1 MRIRATAVAGRFYS
15 DEQDTLNEHIRALL
29 SDSQYQSSEPLSS
42 RIEGVR
48 GLIVPHAGYVYSGRV
63 AGVAYRLLKPLAES
77 IKRVILVGPSH
88 RVRFDGVAIP
98 TCMQFATPLGLVDLD
113 SNALAHLA
121 QSPKVIRS
129 NDAHAQEHSLEVQ
142 LPFLQECLNEF
153 RLVPMV
159 TCITDYQTVADL
171 IAPIWDTQTLLVI
184 STDLSHFHSYEQ
196 CQALDASTCG
206 KIESLQSK
214 ITPHEACGSM
224 ALNAA
229 LHLIT
234 QNRYK
239 LEPLMRTNSGD
250 TKFGDKNRV
259 VGYASYA
266 ICQ

>member
-15 DEQDTLNEHIRALL
+15 DEQDTLNQHVRALL
-29 SDSQYQSSEPLSS
+29 SDSQYQSSEPLNNQV
-42 RIEGVR
+42 EGVR

-88 RVRFDGVAIP
+88 RARFDGVAIP
-98 TCMQFATPLGLVDLD
+98 TCAQFATPLGLVDLD
-113 SNALAHLA
+113 RDALALLA
-121 QSPKVIRS
+121 QSPNVIRS

-142 LPFLQECLNEF
+142 IPFLQECLKEF

-159 TCITDYQTVADL
+159 TCITDYQTVAEL
-171 IAPIWDTQTLLVI
+171 IAPIWDAQTLLVI
-184 STDLSHFHSYEQ
+184 STDLSHFHTYEQ
-196 CQALDASTCG
+196 CQALDASTCE
-206 KIESLQSK
+206 KIELLQSD

-224 ALNAA
+224 AVNAA
-229 LHLIT
+229 LHLIL
-234 QNRYK
+234 QSNYQLK
-239 LEPLMRTNSGD
+239 PLMRINSGD
-250 TKFGDKNRV
+250 TKFGDKDRV